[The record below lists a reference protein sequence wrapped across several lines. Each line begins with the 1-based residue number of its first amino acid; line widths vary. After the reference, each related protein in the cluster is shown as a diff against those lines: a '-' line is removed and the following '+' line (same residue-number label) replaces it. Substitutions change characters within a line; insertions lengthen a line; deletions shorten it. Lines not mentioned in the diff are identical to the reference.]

1 MGKSVKF
8 FARRKREQ
16 GPRRRELGVEWK
28 RRLVD
33 LIRLESGLWGDWSRY
48 LDGGNRRF
56 GGADGL
62 GAEGKERV
70 ESGRDTG
77 SRASCWLPRREARV
91 AARRW
96 RPRRRKARVAP
107 SGWMG

>member
-33 LIRLESGLWGDWSRY
+33 LIRL
-48 LDGGNRRF
+48 
-56 GGADGL
+56 
-62 GAEGKERV
+62 
-70 ESGRDTG
+70 
-77 SRASCWLPRREARV
+77 
-91 AARRW
+91 
-96 RPRRRKARVAP
+96 
-107 SGWMG
+107 